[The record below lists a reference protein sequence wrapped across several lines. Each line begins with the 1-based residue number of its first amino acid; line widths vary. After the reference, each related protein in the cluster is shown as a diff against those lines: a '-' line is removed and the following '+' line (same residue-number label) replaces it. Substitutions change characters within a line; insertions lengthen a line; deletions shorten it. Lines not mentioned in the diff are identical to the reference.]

1 MISKVSPFLKQSPL
15 RRLAPPGE
23 GRTESLDRF
32 QPGLAFEKTSPP
44 GFRQAEAPPRSP
56 WKPSTQAALSLA
68 LVGLGVLGGGLHTAV
83 AAPAQAQVKQNAQPT
98 LAVIDRFEGPG
109 SHGNLV
115 DAVLHSKSLKLSHQ
129 IGEDVTGIALVE
141 SQAEFEEFVTDLMQ
155 YVPARALDQVTEQLQ
170 KIARDPKSPIQTVN
184 LSLAVNKAGRF
195 QLLEKVL
202 QQDEEARGRMQQ
214 FLGLSDQS
222 SPREFTQSMVDK
234 LEKLY
239 DSSPDIQKSRQLYQS
254 TLDQLTQRK
263 IVVVVAAGNEGELQ
277 EQLQRQGVKPGPTF
291 FENLFSSP
299 QQTINVGAVDAHH
312 KLWNESNPGADVLAL
327 GVGVPITIGK
337 KTSGHDGTSFAAPQ
351 VADLIDQMKAL
362 NPSLSRSQIL
372 DILKATSQPV
382 PGSKAQVGSGEI
394 DQARALEGARN
405 SS

>member
-1 MISKVSPFLKQSPL
+1 MIPKVSPFLKQSPL
-15 RRLAPPGE
+15 RRLASPGQ
-23 GRTESLDRF
+23 GRPESIDRF
-32 QPGLAFEKTSPP
+32 QPGLALEKTPPP
-44 GFRQAEAPPRSP
+44 GFSRAEAPPRSP

-83 AAPAQAQVKQNAQPT
+83 AAPAQAQVKQNTQPT

-155 YVPARALDQVTEQLQ
+155 YVPARALDQVTQQLQ

-234 LEKLY
+234 LENLY

-312 KLWNESNPGADVLAL
+312 QLWNESNPGADVLAL
-327 GVGVPITIGK
+327 GVGVPITVGK
-337 KTSGHDGTSFAAPQ
+337 KTSAHDGTSFAAPQ

-362 NPSLSRSQIL
+362 NPALSRSQIL

-382 PGSKAQVGSGEI
+382 QGSKAQVGSGEI
-394 DQARALEGARN
+394 DHARALKGARN

>member
-1 MISKVSPFLKQSPL
+1 
-15 RRLAPPGE
+15 
-23 GRTESLDRF
+23 
-32 QPGLAFEKTSPP
+32 
-44 GFRQAEAPPRSP
+44 
-56 WKPSTQAALSLA
+56 
-68 LVGLGVLGGGLHTAV
+68 
-83 AAPAQAQVKQNAQPT
+83 
-98 LAVIDRFEGPG
+98 
-109 SHGNLV
+109 
-115 DAVLHSKSLKLSHQ
+115 
-129 IGEDVTGIALVE
+129 
-141 SQAEFEEFVTDLMQ
+141 
-155 YVPARALDQVTEQLQ
+155 
-170 KIARDPKSPIQTVN
+170 
-184 LSLAVNKAGRF
+184 
-195 QLLEKVL
+195 
-202 QQDEEARGRMQQ
+202 
-214 FLGLSDQS
+214 
-222 SPREFTQSMVDK
+222 MVDK